1 MEMKTGALDDGKNFK
16 EEQTNPEQS
25 EDTIPKNKAI
35 ASSKAYGNSDRQLY
49 LPGVPDIDA
58 PQNCAPE
65 IDVQDNVHCDQ
76 RE

>member
-1 MEMKTGALDDGKNFK
+1 MEMKTGALDEVKNFK

-35 ASSKAYGNSDRQLY
+35 ASSKAYGNSDRQLH

-58 PQNCAPE
+58 SQNCAPE
-65 IDVQDNVHCDQ
+65 IDVQVNVHCDQ